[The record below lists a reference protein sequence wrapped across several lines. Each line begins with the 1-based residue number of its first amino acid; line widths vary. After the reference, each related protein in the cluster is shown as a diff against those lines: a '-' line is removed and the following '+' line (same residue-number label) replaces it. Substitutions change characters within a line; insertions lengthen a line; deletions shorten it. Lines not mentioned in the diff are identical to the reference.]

1 MFKDLALWLFTVA
14 FFEIWNKLEIVFNGQ
29 QKELIIHTMEYSVNI
44 KNDAADGYLSTWEDV
59 HNTFQTEKRR
69 SQNCILFLKE

>member
-1 MFKDLALWLFTVA
+1 MYKDLAVWLFTIA
-14 FFEIWNKLEIVFNGQ
+14 FFEIRNKLEIVFNGQ
-29 QKELIIHTMEYSVNI
+29 QRELIIHTMEYSANI
-44 KNDAADGYLSTWEDV
+44 KNDTVDEYLSTWEDV

>member
-1 MFKDLALWLFTVA
+1 M
-14 FFEIWNKLEIVFNGQ
+14 VFNGQ
-29 QKELIIHTMEYSVNI
+29 QRELIIHTMEYSANI
-44 KNDAADGYLSTWEDV
+44 KNDTVDEYLSTWEDI